1 MSARGWL
8 TRPRSPIGIDDLS
21 IPEMKGFGK
30 LPHSAFHSVSA
41 VSAGSAGAGG
51 CRVSGACG
59 DGFQRGARRDRG
71 STLANSLRPRRTR
84 RFTPSLRSPLGSAQL
99 QRLRA
104 PRFIPYLA
112 VSAGSAGG
120 RRVLSDQSTR
130 RRVSTRSSPRSR
142 RLLWK
147 NSLRPPTMSRV
158 GLFTRPVT
166 RLPVRRRLHVSP
178 GSMLRSLSQIRG
190 LQQR

>member
-21 IPEMKGFGK
+21 IPEMKGVSK

-51 CRVSGACG
+51 CRVSGTCG

-71 STLANSLRPRRTR
+71 STLEKFSASSAHSAFHSVSAFSAWLCAASATA
-84 RFTPSLRSPLGSAQL
+84 RSAFHSVP
-99 QRLRA
+99 
-104 PRFIPYLA
+104 A

-120 RRVLSDQSTR
+120 RRVPSDRSTR

-190 LQQR
+190 LQQL

>member
-99 QRLRA
+99 QQLRA
-104 PRFIPYLA
+104 PRFIPSLRSRPA
-112 VSAGSAGG
+112 LRG
-120 RRVLSDQSTR
+120 RRVLSDRSTR